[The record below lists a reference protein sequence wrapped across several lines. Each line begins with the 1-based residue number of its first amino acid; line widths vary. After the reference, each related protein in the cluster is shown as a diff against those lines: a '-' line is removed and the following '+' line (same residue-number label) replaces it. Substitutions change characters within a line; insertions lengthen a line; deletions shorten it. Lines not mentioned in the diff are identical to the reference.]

1 MKLKFYKPY
10 IFALALLALGG
21 SCQSPLKDFN
31 LVVSSNVIKDRAT
44 IKVLDAAGASI
55 PNVSIKLL
63 AGDTED
69 VYNEQ
74 GYKSFPLV
82 GDLVVF
88 GLDPK
93 RTPTTT
99 APVEFTIEISAS
111 GYYKQIVPLSI
122 TGEQMGI
129 QEIRL
134 VKELSN
140 NGEGVTIVT
149 QTAALVGGTTNK
161 PIAVVVDGGNS
172 YIDMQLNIPTGT
184 SFMDAN
190 GNIISGGL
198 LNIAVQA
205 TDTDKPGGLALFPGQ
220 SLTSNA
226 IKMPDGSQR
235 SGVFNPAA
243 SAVIDMTING
253 IKVRK
258 FSNPIQISFGLD
270 PQFKYAGT
278 NLGLV
283 AGQQMPVYSFS
294 EEDGFWSYQSTP
306 SIQVVDGQFK
316 LVFGTNHLTT
326 FVATEDPSATCISSL
341 IEFQADWITQGL
353 TYPIVIEAWANGN
366 LLTTRTFS
374 IDQDTKTVALGY
386 LPSQGLTYR
395 IKNSSGTLLKEVSA
409 AACGTNTLVQL
420 DNPTPPQ
427 DKVTLQL
434 YVRCPGKGIITVL
447 PSFQLYYRVTGSNT
461 WLYLGQVNK
470 GLISTAM
477 LKSDGTKYDFRAIY
491 NGKTKVVNGKTV
503 QKDNSGTIGIN
514 SGDIIGEKAGATNL
528 AILVEECNKL

>member
-88 GLDPK
+88 GLDPN

-99 APVEFTIEISAS
+99 VPVEFTIEISAA

-129 QEIRL
+129 HEIRL

-140 NGEGVTIVT
+140 VEGVVVAT
-149 QTAALVGGTTNK
+149 QTAALVGGVTNK
-161 PIAVVVDGGNS
+161 EIAVNLDGGDS
-172 YIDMQLNIPTGT
+172 YIDMKLNIPAGT
-184 SFMDAN
+184 SFQDAN
-190 GNIISGGL
+190 GKIISGGL
-198 LNIAVQA
+198 VNIAVQA
-205 TDTDKPGGLALFPGQ
+205 LDRDQPGSLALFPGQ
-220 SLTSNA
+220 SLTANA
-226 IKMPDGSQR
+226 IVMPDGSQR

-243 SAVIDMTING
+243 SAVINMSING
-253 IKVRK
+253 VKVRK
-258 FSNPIQISFGLD
+258 FSNPIQISFGLNPD
-270 PQFKYAGT
+270 FRYSGT
-278 NLGLV
+278 NQGL
-283 AGQQMPVYSFS
+283 ASGQQMPVYSFTD
-294 EEDGFWSYQSTP
+294 EDGFWAYQSTP
-306 SIQVVDGQFK
+306 TVQLVDGQFR
-316 LVFGTNHLTT
+316 LVFGTDHLST
-326 FVATEDPSATCISSL
+326 FVATQDPAATCISSV
-341 IEFQADWITQGL
+341 IEFQADWINQGL
-353 TYPIVIEAWANGN
+353 TYPIVVEAWANGI

-395 IKNSSGTLLKEVSA
+395 IKNSAGTILKEVSA
-409 AACGTNTLVQL
+409 AACGTSTLVQL
-420 DNPTPPQ
+420 GNPTPPL

-447 PSFQLYYRVTGSNT
+447 PSFQLYYRLTGSNT
-461 WLYLGQVNK
+461 WLYLGQVDK

-477 LKSDGTKYDFRAIY
+477 LKSDGTKYDFKAIY

-514 SGDIIGEKAGATNL
+514 PGDIIGEKAGATNL